1 MTLHIARA
9 ASQNARSRRLRIEAR
24 RLTPASFALPIL
36 GPMDTRAPDPHLLAE
51 AIEPSDFDAL
61 VIELMARLRSIAS
74 GVRRGHAEDSLG
86 TTALVHETYLRL
98 AQQPDV
104 DGSERTR
111 FLGLCATVMRRV
123 LVDRARARLAA
134 KRSSVEVELAE
145 GESVASEDVA
155 ADSLLALEEALGRL
169 QAFGPR
175 LVRIVELRVYGGFE
189 HAEIGTLLD
198 VNEKTVR
205 RDWMRAKALLA
216 EWMQEAGR

>member
-1 MTLHIARA
+1 
-9 ASQNARSRRLRIEAR
+9 
-24 RLTPASFALPIL
+24 
-36 GPMDTRAPDPHLLAE
+36 MDTRAHDPQRLAA
-51 AIEPSDFDAL
+51 AIKPSDFDAL
-61 VIELMARLRSIAS
+61 VTEMLGRLRSIAS
-74 GVRRGHAEDSLG
+74 GVRRGHADDSLG
-86 TTALVHETYLRL
+86 TTALVHEAYLRL
-98 AQQPDV
+98 AGQENV

-134 KRSSVEVELAE
+134 KRSSLEVELAE
-145 GESVASEDVA
+145 GESVASEDAA